1 MPVFP
6 LTLGMFDLILKNLSR
21 HITLT
26 PEEAERFTS
35 YLQRRTLRKKQY
47 LLQGGDISR
56 YECFVNKGCLRT
68 YLVDDKGQEHIV
80 QFAIEEWWTGDM
92 YSFIN
97 GRPSLYHIDA
107 LEDSEVFLIDRPS
120 WEKMFVEIP
129 KLERFYR
136 LLLQNA
142 FISMQRRIAENMS
155 LSAEERY
162 ANFQQRYPHF
172 EQRLPLKQ
180 IASYL
185 GITPE
190 SLSRIRKKM
199 VKG

>member
-1 MPVFP
+1 
-6 LTLGMFDLILKNLSR
+6 
-21 HITLT
+21 
-26 PEEAERFTS
+26 
-35 YLQRRTLRKKQY
+35 
-47 LLQGGDISR
+47 
-56 YECFVNKGCLRT
+56 
-68 YLVDDKGQEHIV
+68 
-80 QFAIEEWWTGDM
+80 M